1 MLRKPILKAAAHP
14 AASVTALPM
23 LAALAILA
31 VSGAVQYADEPGQ
44 VTVLNPKSYPLVGG
58 HWTVDLDLSSGGN
71 LAVAAV
77 DGTYFGDDIGFA
89 RMYGQGGADVQPSYR
104 DDGTVRF
111 DGIAAGS
118 WHFEVAV
125 YTAGGHDMV
134 FELGSSTARA
144 SNNALMPGAF
154 VTTWQTTSAGE
165 TITIPISI
173 HSGSYTVAWGD
184 GSVTTHTSHATHT
197 YASAGNHTVSISGD
211 DLTMRLDSDINNAAK
226 LVSIDQ
232 WGDVQWK
239 SMHRAFYRA
248 SNMVYSATDAPD
260 LSGVTDMSYMF
271 AGASAFDGD
280 LSGWDVSG
288 VRKMPGMFWEAPSFN
303 GNVSTWDV
311 SGVTDMY
318 NMFNGASK
326 FNGDLSEWDVSRV
339 TNMGSTFARAPVF
352 DSDLS
357 DWDVSRVKSM
367 NGMFKSANA
376 FNSDLSAWDVSGVTD
391 MERLFSFAYVFDGD
405 ISAWDVSSVT
415 DMGYMFNHADSFN
428 GDISA
433 WNVSGVTDMD
443 SMFWEN
449 AVFNGNLSAWDV
461 SGVTNMEFMFA
472 LAPVFNGNLSA
483 WNVSS
488 VTDMERMFS
497 NAQSFNGDI
506 SAWDVYSVES
516 MYGMFSNA
524 QSFNGDISAW
534 DVSSVTDMERMFS
547 AAFDFEQNLG
557 NWYIVLNNTSI
568 NTDDAPG
575 IVGTISAQNRYLD
588 NQNPTYGIG
597 AGGDAGSFE
606 ITDGSSLNMTVSP
619 TKSLYAVNITSTGSF
634 GTSSH
639 RVYNI
644 TVPAAPTNPVPAAS
658 FGNGDRVDGVSEIFD
673 ELSSPYYITT
683 VKIGSGTY
691 ALVTSHGRTGG
702 VQIIDITDPANPVP
716 AASFGNG
723 DRVDGVS
730 EIFDELSR
738 PYHITTVK
746 IGSGT
751 YALVTS
757 HGRTGGVQI
766 IDITDPAN
774 PVPAASFDDG
784 DTVTVNG
791 ASKTF
796 DKLGGAFGM
805 ATATIGSGTYALAT
819 AYFDHGVQIINI
831 TDPANPVPAA
841 SFGNN
846 DTVTVDGTSK
856 TFDKLKGGEGIAI
869 ATIGSGTYALVAAY
883 YSHGVQII
891 DITDPANPVPAA
903 SFGDGDRVD
912 GVSKIFDELRGANS
926 ITTVT
931 IGPDTYALVT
941 AYLDDG
947 VQIINITDPA
957 NPIPAASFDDG
968 TTVAGKTFDKL
979 DGASSIATATIG
991 PGTYA
996 LVAAVHDSGVQII
1009 DITDPV
1015 NPVPAASVGQGD
1027 SFDGKTFD
1035 KLTAPR
1041 GIATATIDANA
1052 YALVAAYIGAGVQII
1067 DLGETP
1073 DTTAPPPDGSFV
1085 TAWQTTSAGETITI
1099 PVNNAMGIYTVHW
1112 GDGSATTHE
1121 SDAAHTYAAAGNHT
1135 VSISG
1140 DVTRMY
1146 LADDS
1151 DNAAKLVSIDQWGD
1165 VRWESMNGAF
1175 YGASNMVYSATDAPD
1190 LSGVTDMSRMFGSAS
1205 SFGGDLSAWD
1215 VSSVTDMSGMFNG
1228 ASSFDGDLSAWD
1240 VSSVADTSG
1249 MFNGAINFNQDL
1261 SAWNVSSVTDMGG
1274 MFNGAISFNQDLSA
1288 WNVSSVTDMSGMF
1301 NGASA
1306 FRQNLGNWYVA
1317 LDSTV
1322 IHADD
1327 APGIVGTISAQ
1338 NQYLDN
1344 QNPAY
1349 RLVAGGDA
1357 DSFEIT
1363 GGSSLNMTVP
1373 PDKSLYT
1380 VTIASTGSF
1389 GTSNHRVYNV
1399 TATNLNTA
1407 FSQSPDGP
1415 FATTWK
1421 TTSAGETIT
1430 IPVGNAAGNYT
1441 VHWGDGS
1448 VTTHR
1453 SDATHAYAA
1462 AGNHAVRISG
1472 DFTRIYL
1479 ADDPDNAAK
1488 LVSIDQ
1494 WGDVRWESMN
1504 GAFRG
1509 ASNMIYNATDVPDL
1523 SRVWD
1528 VSSMFRN
1535 AASFDGDLSAWDV
1548 SGVTYMYGMFYA
1560 AASFDSDLS
1569 AWDVSGVTSMGS
1581 MFRDAASFDS
1591 DLSAWD
1597 VSDVTYMYGMFFGA
1611 SKFNGD
1617 LSAWNVLGVTDMHS
1631 MFRGAAS
1638 FDSDLS
1644 AWNVSSTTTMGS
1656 MFADAS
1662 AFRQNLGN
1670 WYVELDGTVIHADDA
1685 PGIVGAISAQNRYL
1699 DNQNP
1704 AYGIGAGGDA
1714 DSFEIT
1720 GGSSLNMTVSPTKS
1734 LYAVNIT
1741 STGSF
1746 GTSNHRVY
1754 NITVTP
1760 SSANSQSP
1768 DGPFA
1773 TTWKT
1778 TSAGETITIPVG
1790 NAAGNYTV
1798 HWGDG
1803 SVTTHRSDATHAYAA
1818 AGNHTVRIS
1827 GDFTRI
1833 YLADDPDNAAKLVS
1847 IDQWGDVRWESMNGA
1862 FRGASN
1868 MIYNATDVPDLSG
1881 VRDVSSMFRNAAS
1894 FDGDLSAW
1902 DVSGVTDMHSMFR
1915 GAASFDGDLSAW
1927 DVSGVTN
1934 MHSMF
1939 RGAASFDG
1947 DLSAWNV
1954 SGVTYMYN
1962 MFRDAAS
1969 FDSDLSAWNVS
1980 DVINMHSMFTDATAF
1995 RQNLGNWY
2003 IVLDS
2008 MTIDYDGAPG
2018 IVGSISAQ
2026 NSFLDGQNLVY
2037 GIGIGIGPGGDSD
2050 SFELN
2055 GSSLVLK
2062 AVPAKRTYAVN
2073 VTSTGDFGPGNSKMI
2088 EITVSGFNTLPTVD
2102 AGEDQTVRGGHT
2114 VTLSGTAAD
2123 ADDDTLTY
2131 SWTHDSALGITFAD
2145 PAALSTTFAAP
2156 DVAANT
2162 TITVTLTVNDGTV
2175 DVSDALQ
2182 VNITDSSNRP
2192 PVVGAGADQEAVEG
2206 ATVTLSGTAT
2216 DDDPEDTLAYRWTH
2230 DSALGITFA
2239 DPAALSTTFAA
2250 PDVAANTTITV
2261 TLTVNDGTVDVSDA
2275 LQVNITDSPNR
2286 PPVVEAGADQTVGE
2300 GGTVTLTGTAT
2311 DADEDPMTYLWSQ
2324 TAGSPTVVLTGSET
2338 LSPVFTAPP
2347 VPSDTEFAFELAAS
2361 DGLNISNDTVKIT
2374 VRNVPDSSGFV
2385 TTWQTTTADESI
2397 TIPVGG
2403 ASGTYTVDWGD
2414 GNTSVNVTGD
2424 QTHTYDDAGTYTVRI
2439 SGDFTRIHLN
2449 GQQPNADKLQSIE
2462 RWGDT
2467 RWESM
2472 GSAFH
2477 GASNVVYNATDIPV
2491 LSDVTTTGYMFY
2503 DAKFFSGDLSG
2514 WDVSRVT
2521 DMFGTFWGAESFS
2534 GDLSGWDVSR
2544 VTNMKKMLSGAKSFN
2559 ADISGWDVSRV
2570 ADMSGMF
2577 YGAESFNADISGW
2590 NVSSVTD
2597 MSSMFLNAESFN
2609 ADISGW
2615 NVSSVTT
2622 MFATFMGAESFN
2634 ADISNWDVSG
2644 VTNMHATFRNAE
2656 SFNADI
2662 SGWNVSGVT
2671 SMSDMFMDAASFN
2684 ADISN
2689 WNVSGVTNMHTT
2701 FRNADSFNR
2710 DISAWD
2716 VSGVTNMN
2724 GMFYLADAFEQNL
2737 GNWYVALDSTVIHAD
2752 DAPGIVGA
2760 ISAQNQYLD
2769 NQNPAYGIGAGGDS
2783 DSFEITG
2790 GSSLNMT
2797 VSPTKSLYAVNITST
2812 GSFGTSNYRVYN
2824 ITVTPSSANS
2834 QSSDGSFATTWKT
2847 TSAGETITIPVGNA
2861 AGNYTVHWGDGSV
2874 TTHRSDATHAYAAA
2888 GNHTV
2893 RISGDFTR
2901 IYLTD
2906 DSDNAAKLV
2915 SIDQWGDVR
2924 WESMNGAFRG
2934 VSSMIYNATDMPDL
2948 SGALDASSMF
2958 RNAASFDGD
2967 LSAWDVSG
2975 VTNMHSMFRGAASF
2989 DSDLSAWDVSDVTYM
3004 YNMFRD
3010 ATSFDGD
3017 LSAWDVS
3024 GVTSMSSMFRDAA
3037 SFDGDLSAWDVSGVT
3052 DMHSMFRGA
3061 ASFDSDLSEWDVS
3074 SITTMGSMF
3083 TDASAFGQNLGNW
3096 YVALDSTVIHADD
3109 APGIVGTISA
3119 QNQYL
3124 DNQNPAYRLVAGG
3137 DSDSFVITGGS
3148 SLNMTVPPDKSLY
3161 TVTIASTG
3169 SFGTSNHRVYN
3180 VTATNLN
3187 TAFSQSP
3194 DGPFATTWKTTSA
3207 GEAITIPVGNAAGNY
3222 TVHWGD
3228 GNVTTHRSNA
3238 THAYA
3243 AAGNHT
3249 VRISGDFTRIYLAD
3263 DSDNAAKLI
3272 SIDQWGDVRWES
3284 MNGAFYG
3291 ASNMIYNATDAPDLS
3306 RVTDMSFMF
3315 AGASAFDG
3323 NLSDWDVSRVTDMTG
3338 MFNRAPSFDGNL
3350 SAWDVSSV
3358 TDMTSMFGSASKFNG
3373 NLSAWDVSSVTHMN
3387 RMFGGAYNFD
3397 GNLSAWDVSNV
3408 ESMNG
3413 MFGGASKF
3421 NGNLSAWDVSN
3432 VESMN
3437 GMFGSAYK
3445 FNGNLSAWDVSS
3457 VESMNDMFRGASSFN
3472 GNISA
3477 WDVSGVV
3484 GMTGMFFGASAFDGN
3499 LSAWDVSSATDIGG
3513 MFLDAAAFNG
3523 DLSSWDVSN
3532 VESMNGMFWRAFAF
3546 DGNLSSWD
3554 VSNVEYMRGMFF
3566 GASAFDGDL
3575 SDWDVSSV
3583 IDMDGMFNGAINFN
3597 QDLSAWDVSSVIY
3610 MDDMFTGASAFRQN
3624 LGNWYAVLDDTVIF
3638 NATETL
3644 AIRAQNSW
3652 LDSRNPTYG
3661 LGTGGDSDLFVITG
3675 STLGRNSTVDYS
3687 GKTGYSVN
3695 ITSTGDFGTGNH
3707 RVYDIT
3713 VTGEDTIPD
3722 TAPTVTSIERGDP
3735 ASQTTDSRTLVFK
3748 VTFSENVTGVDLSDF
3763 ALSSGGTGTG
3773 NVTNLAGSGS
3783 QYLVNVSAAQDGTYN
3798 LDLVSSGHGITDA
3811 ADNPLSSPTPTGA
3824 DHTYTVSTIPA
3835 DTTAPTVASIVR
3847 SDPAEATTSER
3858 TLVFGVTFSEDVTG
3872 VDQADFV
3879 LSSGGT
3885 GTGSVTSL
3893 AGSGSQYL
3901 VNVSAAQYGTYNLDI
3916 VPNSGITDTAGN
3928 PLAGGD
3934 PLVDQSFHVPSPAVV
3949 PELTTMPDR
3958 TVNELSVLAFVAGV
3972 TNGDLLV
3979 GPLTYGLD
3987 GGPAGAAM
3995 DPATGSFEWTPAET
4009 QNGGHT
4015 VTVTVSD
4022 SNGLTDSQDV
4032 AVTVNEVNTNPV
4044 LDEIPDQTVD
4054 ISSTLTFVAS
4064 ATDGD
4069 RYPGVGVE
4077 TVAANLQIPWSID
4090 WIPDGAALFT
4100 ERGGSLRIIRDGVL
4114 ASDPLLSLSVSSG
4127 EGGLLGVAVDPDF
4140 GDNHYIY
4147 LYYSTRG
4154 TDNALINKVVR
4165 YQFAN
4170 GTVTEDRVLMDGIPG
4185 AQYHDG
4191 GRIQFGPDGK
4201 LYITTGDA
4209 GHPTL
4214 AQDLDSLAGKILRID
4229 RNGAVP
4235 ADNPFVNSPVWSFG
4249 HRNPQGLDWDAA
4261 GNLVATEHGPSGER
4275 GRAHDE
4281 INLILPG
4288 ANYGWPNVIGGEF
4301 EEGMREPILH
4311 TGSDT
4316 WAPSGA
4322 EFYDGDRIPGWTGKY
4337 FVAALRGVHL
4347 HMVDLDLPNN
4357 AVISNEKLFQDEFG
4371 RLRDVQTGPDGFLY
4385 LLTSNRDG
4393 RGSPVSTDDR
4403 ILRIVPVPDADRSRP
4418 ANTLTY
4424 GLDDGPGGASID
4436 PVTGTFVWAPAG
4448 NRETGTVT
4456 FNVTVSDGRGGTDM
4470 QTVRVHVSGT
4480 ITPQVPQ
4487 TPRGIGEITLA
4498 STGPGVMEASWEAPT
4513 ETPAD
4518 YRIAW
4523 AKVGEP
4529 YLTWTDLSGNAFPT
4543 SPSQTVT
4550 GLEEGEQYKV
4560 KVRARYSSGGPG
4572 DWSGEFN
4579 VTVAGS

>member
-1 MLRKPILKAAAHP
+1 MHSSLNYDIIYVTIFPIF
-14 AASVTALPM
+14 
-23 LAALAILA
+23 AALAILA
-31 VSGAVQYADEPGQ
+31 ASGAVQYADEPGQ
-44 VTVLNPKSYPLVGG
+44 VIVLNPKSYPPVGG
-58 HWTVDLDLSSGGN
+58 YWTVDLDLASGGN

-104 DDGTVRF
+104 DESTVRF

-134 FELGSSTARA
+134 FELGGSTARA

-165 TITIPISI
+165 TIAIPV
-173 HSGSYTVAWGD
+173 GNAAGNYTVHWGD
-184 GSVTTHTSHATHT
+184 GSVTTHTSDATHT
-197 YASAGNHTVSISGD
+197 YAAAGNHTVRISGD
-211 DLTMRLDSDINNAAK
+211 FTRIYLVDDSDNAAK

-239 SMHRAFYRA
+239 TMNGAFYRA
-248 SNMVYSATDAPD
+248 SNMIYNATDAPD
-260 LSGVTDMSYMF
+260 LSEVTDMSSMF
-271 AGASAFDGD
+271 ASASSFDGD
-280 LSGWDVSG
+280 LSDWDVSG
-288 VRKMPGMFWEAPSFN
+288 VKGMRVMFWGASSFN

-311 SGVTDMY
+311 SRVTDMY
-318 NMFNGASK
+318 SMFNGASK

-339 TNMGSTFARAPVF
+339 TDMGSTFARAPVF

-357 DWDVSRVKSM
+357 SWDVSRVKSM

-376 FNSDLSAWDVSGVTD
+376 FNSDLSAWDVSSVTD
-391 MERLFSFAYVFDGD
+391 MERLFSFAYDFDGD
-405 ISAWDVSSVT
+405 ISAWNVSGVT

-428 GDISA
+428 GNISA
-433 WNVSGVTDMD
+433 WDVSGVTDMD

-461 SGVTNMEFMFA
+461 SSVTDMKWMFS

-483 WNVSS
+483 WDVSS

-497 NAQSFNGDI
+497 NANSFNGDI
-506 SAWDVYSVES
+506 SAWDVSSVES
-516 MYGMFSNA
+516 MHRMFSNA
-524 QSFNGDISAW
+524 NSFNGDISAWDVSSVESMHRMFSNANSFNGDISAW
-534 DVSSVTDMERMFS
+534 DVSSVTDMENMFS
-547 AAFDFEQNLG
+547 AALDFEQNLG
-557 NWYIVLNNTSI
+557 NWYIALNNTSI

-588 NQNPTYGIG
+588 NQNPAYRLV
-597 AGGDAGSFE
+597 AWGDSDSFE
-606 ITDGSSLNMTVSP
+606 ITGGSSLDMTVSP
-619 TKSLYAVNITSTGSF
+619 DKSLYTVNITSTGSF
-634 GTSSH
+634 GTSNY

-658 FGNGDRVDGVSEIFD
+658 FGDGDRVDGVSETFD

-691 ALVTSHGRTGG
+691 ALVTSHGRLGGVQIIDITDPANPVPAASFDDNDTIMVDGTSRAFDELQGPKGIATTTIGTNTYALVAAYLDGG

-716 AASFGNG
+716 AASFGN
-723 DRVDGVS
+723 
-730 EIFDELSR
+730 
-738 PYHITTVK
+738 
-746 IGSGT
+746 
-751 YALVTS
+751 
-757 HGRTGGVQI
+757 
-766 IDITDPAN
+766 N
-774 PVPAASFDDG
+774 

-791 ASKTF
+791 ADKTF
-796 DKLGGAFGM
+796 DKLDGAS
-805 ATATIGSGTYALAT
+805 AIAIATIGSGTYALVT

-856 TFDKLKGGEGIAI
+856 TFDKLKGGEGIAT

-883 YSHGVQII
+883 HSDGVQII

-912 GVSKIFDELRGANS
+912 GASKAFDELKGVNG
-926 ITTVT
+926 ITTAT
-931 IGPDTYALVT
+931 IGTNTYALVA
-941 AYLDDG
+941 AYDDDG

-957 NPIPAASFDDG
+957 NPVPAASFDNG

-979 DGASSIATATIG
+979 DGASAIATATIG

-996 LVAAVHDSGVQII
+996 LVAAVHGNGVQII
-1009 DITDPV
+1009 DITDPA

-1035 KLTAPR
+1035 ELVTPR
-1041 GIATATIDANA
+1041 GITTATIDTNA
-1052 YALVAAYIGAGVQII
+1052 YALVAAYDDDGVQII

-1085 TAWQTTSAGETITI
+1085 TTWQTTSAGETITI

-1112 GDGSATTHE
+1112 GDGSATTHA
-1121 SDAAHTYAAAGNHT
+1121 SDANHTYAAAGSYT

-1140 DVTRMY
+1140 DFTRIY

-1165 VRWESMNGAF
+1165 VRWESMSGAF
-1175 YGASNMVYSATDAPD
+1175 YGASNMIYNTTDAPD

-1205 SFGGDLSAWD
+1205 SLDGDLSVWD
-1215 VSSVTDMSGMFNG
+1215 VSDVTDMSGMFNG
-1228 ASSFDGDLSAWD
+1228 ASSFDGGLSAWD
-1240 VSSVADTSG
+1240 VSGVVDMTDMLSG
-1249 MFNGAINFNQDL
+1249 ALTFDGNL
-1261 SAWNVSSVTDMGG
+1261 SAWNVSNVESMGGMFRGAPSFNGNISTWDVSGVVDMTDMLSGALTFDGNLSAWNVSNVEYMRGMFFGASAFDGNLSAWDVSNVTDMGG
-1274 MFNGAISFNQDLSA
+1274 MFNGALSFDGDLSA
-1288 WNVSSVTDMSGMF
+1288 WDVSSVTDMGGMF

-1327 APGIVGTISAQ
+1327 APGTVGTISAQ

-1349 RLVAGGDA
+1349 RLVAGGDS
-1357 DSFEIT
+1357 DSFEIPD
-1363 GGSSLNMTVP
+1363 GSSLSMIVP

-1380 VTIASTGSF
+1380 VTITSTGSF
-1389 GTSNHRVYNV
+1389 GTSNYRVYNI

-1453 SDATHAYAA
+1453 SGATHAYAA
-1462 AGNHAVRISG
+1462 AGNHTVRISG

-1479 ADDPDNAAK
+1479 AGDSDNAAK

-1523 SRVWD
+1523 SRVLD
-1528 VSSMFRN
+1528 ASSMFRN
-1535 AASFDGDLSAWDV
+1535 AASFDGDLSEWDV
-1548 SGVTYMYGMFYA
+1548 SGVTNTG
-1560 AASFDSDLS
+1560 
-1569 AWDVSGVTSMGS
+1569 
-1581 MFRDAASFDS
+1581 
-1591 DLSAWD
+1591 
-1597 VSDVTYMYGMFFGA
+1597 
-1611 SKFNGD
+1611 
-1617 LSAWNVLGVTDMHS
+1617 S

-1638 FDSDLS
+1638 FGGDLS
-1644 AWNVSSTTTMGS
+1644 AWN
-1656 MFADAS
+1656 
-1662 AFRQNLGN
+1662 
-1670 WYVELDGTVIHADDA
+1670 
-1685 PGIVGAISAQNRYL
+1685 
-1699 DNQNP
+1699 
-1704 AYGIGAGGDA
+1704 
-1714 DSFEIT
+1714 
-1720 GGSSLNMTVSPTKS
+1720 
-1734 LYAVNIT
+1734 
-1741 STGSF
+1741 
-1746 GTSNHRVY
+1746 
-1754 NITVTP
+1754 
-1760 SSANSQSP
+1760 
-1768 DGPFA
+1768 
-1773 TTWKT
+1773 
-1778 TSAGETITIPVG
+1778 
-1790 NAAGNYTV
+1790 
-1798 HWGDG
+1798 
-1803 SVTTHRSDATHAYAA
+1803 
-1818 AGNHTVRIS
+1818 
-1827 GDFTRI
+1827 
-1833 YLADDPDNAAKLVS
+1833 
-1847 IDQWGDVRWESMNGA
+1847 
-1862 FRGASN
+1862 
-1868 MIYNATDVPDLSG
+1868 
-1881 VRDVSSMFRNAAS
+1881 
-1894 FDGDLSAW
+1894 
-1902 DVSGVTDMHSMFR
+1902 
-1915 GAASFDGDLSAW
+1915 
-1927 DVSGVTN
+1927 VSGVTN

-1939 RGAASFDG
+1939 RGAASFG
-1947 DLSAWNV
+1947 
-1954 SGVTYMYN
+1954 G
-1962 MFRDAAS
+1962 
-1969 FDSDLSAWNVS
+1969 DLSAWNVS
-1980 DVINMHSMFTDATAF
+1980 DVTYMYNMFRGAASFDSDLSEWDVSSIIIMDSMFTDASAF

-2003 IVLDS
+2003 IVLDN
-2008 MTIDYDGAPG
+2008 MTIDYDDAPG

-2026 NSFLDGQNLVY
+2026 NSFLDGQNPVY
-2037 GIGIGIGPGGDSD
+2037 GIGSGGDFD

-2073 VTSTGDFGPGNSKMI
+2073 VTSTGDFGTGNSKMI

-2102 AGEDQTVRGGHT
+2102 AGEDQTVREGHT

-2123 ADDDTLTY
+2123 ADDNTLTY
-2131 SWTHDSALGITFAD
+2131 SWTHDSSLVITVSNGDTLTPSF
-2145 PAALSTTFAAP
+2145 TAP
-2156 DVAANT
+2156 QVTSDT
-2162 TITVTLTVNDGTV
+2162 TIAFTLGVFDGNHAV
-2175 DVSDALQ
+2175 
-2182 VNITDSSNRP
+2182 TDSVSVTISDNSAPTVSAGSNQT
-2192 PVVGAGADQEAVEG
+2192 VQEG

-2216 DDDPEDTLAYRWTH
+2216 DGDGDPLTYSWTH
-2230 DSALGITFA
+2230 DSSLAVQLANSTS
-2239 DPAALSTTFAA
+2239 PSTTFTA
-2250 PDVAANTTITV
+2250 PAVDADTEITFTLTADDGTATATDSLAVTV
-2261 TLTVNDGTVDVSDA
+2261 TDVSA
-2275 LQVNITDSPNR
+2275 VNR
-2286 PPVVEAGADQTVGE
+2286 PPVIDAGSDQIVEEGASVI
-2300 GGTVTLTGTAT
+2300 LTATAT
-2311 DADEDPMTYLWSQ
+2311 DADDDQMTYLWSQ
-2324 TAGSPTVVLTGSET
+2324 TAGSPTVALTGADT
-2338 LSPVFTAPP
+2338 LSPVFAAPP
-2347 VPSDTEFAFELAAS
+2347 VPSDTEFAFELAVN
-2361 DGLNISNDTVKIT
+2361 DGSNNSTDTVKIT
-2374 VRNVPDSSGFV
+2374 VRNVPDSSHFV
-2385 TTWQTTTADESI
+2385 TTWQTTAAGESI

-2472 GSAFH
+2472 GSAFR

-2491 LSDVTTTGYMFY
+2491 LSDVTTIRYMFY
-2503 DAKFFSGDLSG
+2503 GAASVDGDLSG
-2514 WDVSRVT
+2514 WDVSRIT

-2534 GDLSGWDVSR
+2534 GDLSGWDVSS
-2544 VTNMKKMLSGAKSFN
+2544 VTDMKRMLSGATSFN
-2559 ADISGWDVSRV
+2559 ADISDWDVSRV
-2570 ADMSGMF
+2570 TDMSGMF
-2577 YGAESFNADISGW
+2577 YGAESFNADLSGW
-2590 NVSSVTD
+2590 DVSRVTD
-2597 MSSMFLNAESFN
+2597 MSSMFLDAESFD

-2615 NVSSVTT
+2615 DVSRVTT
-2622 MFATFMGAESFN
+2622 MFATFMGAESFD
-2634 ADISNWDVSG
+2634 ADISNWNVSG
-2644 VTNMHATFRNAE
+2644 VTNMHATFRNAD
-2656 SFNADI
+2656 SFDADI
-2662 SGWNVSGVT
+2662 SNWNVSGVT

-2689 WNVSGVTNMHTT
+2689 WNVSGVTNMHAT

-2737 GNWYVALDSTVIHAD
+2737 GNWYVALDSTVIYAD
-2752 DAPGIVGA
+2752 DAPGTVGT

-2769 NQNPAYGIGAGGDS
+2769 NQNPAYRLVAGGDS
-2783 DSFEITG
+2783 GSFEITG
-2790 GSSLNMT
+2790 GSSLDMT
-2797 VSPTKSLYAVNITST
+2797 VPPDKSLYTVTIAST

-2824 ITVTPSSANS
+2824 ITVTPSSTSS
-2834 QSSDGSFATTWKT
+2834 QSPDGPFATTWKTTSAGETITIPVGNAAGNYTVRWGDGSVTTHRSGATHAYAAAGNHTVLISGDFTRIYLADDSDNAAKLVSIDQWGDVRWESMNGAFRGASNMIYNATDVPDLSRVWDTSSMFRSAASFDGDLSAWDVSGVTNMHSMFRGAASFDGDLSAWDVSDVTYMYNMFRGAASFGGDLSAWNVSGVTSMSSMFRDATSFDGNLSAWDVSDVTDMYGMFYAAASFDSDLSEWDVSSITTMGNMFTDASAFRQNLGNWYVALDSTVIHADDAPGTVGTISAQNRYLDNQNPAYRLVAGGDSGSFEITGGSSLDMTVPPDKSLYTVNITSTGSFGTSNYRVYNITATNLNTAFSQSPDGPFATTWKT

-2874 TTHRSDATHAYAAA
+2874 TTHRSGATHAYAAA

-2893 RISGDFTR
+2893 LISGDFTR
-2901 IYLTD
+2901 IYLAD

-2924 WESMNGAFRG
+2924 WESMNGAF
-2934 VSSMIYNATDMPDL
+2934 
-2948 SGALDASSMF
+2948 
-2958 RNAASFDGD
+2958 
-2967 LSAWDVSG
+2967 
-2975 VTNMHSMFRGAASF
+2975 
-2989 DSDLSAWDVSDVTYM
+2989 
-3004 YNMFRD
+3004 
-3010 ATSFDGD
+3010 
-3017 LSAWDVS
+3017 
-3024 GVTSMSSMFRDAA
+3024 
-3037 SFDGDLSAWDVSGVT
+3037 
-3052 DMHSMFRGA
+3052 
-3061 ASFDSDLSEWDVS
+3061 
-3074 SITTMGSMF
+3074 
-3083 TDASAFGQNLGNW
+3083 
-3096 YVALDSTVIHADD
+3096 
-3109 APGIVGTISA
+3109 
-3119 QNQYL
+3119 
-3124 DNQNPAYRLVAGG
+3124 
-3137 DSDSFVITGGS
+3137 
-3148 SLNMTVPPDKSLY
+3148 
-3161 TVTIASTG
+3161 
-3169 SFGTSNHRVYN
+3169 
-3180 VTATNLN
+3180 
-3187 TAFSQSP
+3187 
-3194 DGPFATTWKTTSA
+3194 
-3207 GEAITIPVGNAAGNY
+3207 
-3222 TVHWGD
+3222 
-3228 GNVTTHRSNA
+3228 
-3238 THAYA
+3238 
-3243 AAGNHT
+3243 
-3249 VRISGDFTRIYLAD
+3249 
-3263 DSDNAAKLI
+3263 
-3272 SIDQWGDVRWES
+3272 
-3284 MNGAFYG
+3284 YG
-3291 ASNMIYNATDAPDLS
+3291 ASNMTYSATDAPNLS

-3315 AGASAFDG
+3315 GSAS
-3323 NLSDWDVSRVTDMTG
+3323 
-3338 MFNRAPSFDGNL
+3338 PFDGNL

-3358 TDMTSMFGSASKFNG
+3358 TDMTGMFAGASAFDSNLSGWDVSSVTDMTGMFNRASSFDGNLSGWDVSSVESMNRMFGGASKFNG
-3373 NLSAWDVSSVTHMN
+3373 NLSGWDVSSV
-3387 RMFGGAYNFD
+3387 
-3397 GNLSAWDVSNV
+3397 
-3408 ESMNG
+3408 ESMGG

-3421 NGNLSAWDVSN
+3421 NGNLSGWDVSSVESMGGMFGGASKFN
-3432 VESMN
+3432 GNLSGWDVSSVESMGGMFGGASKFNGNLSGWDVSSVESMGGMFGGASKFNGNLSGWNVSSVESMN
-3437 GMFGSAYK
+3437 GMFSGALA
-3445 FNGNLSAWDVSS
+3445 FGGNLSAWDVSS
-3457 VESMNDMFRGASSFN
+3457 VTDM
-3472 GNISA
+3472 
-3477 WDVSGVV
+3477 
-3484 GMTGMFFGASAFDGN
+3484 
-3499 LSAWDVSSATDIGG
+3499 GG

-3532 VESMNGMFWRAFAF
+3532 VKSMNGMFWRASAF
-3546 DGNLSSWD
+3546 DGNLSSWG

-3566 GASAFDGDL
+3566 GASAFDGNL

-3583 IDMDGMFNGAINFN
+3583 VDMD
-3597 QDLSAWDVSSVIY
+3597 S
-3610 MDDMFTGASAFRQN
+3610 MFTGASAFRQN
-3624 LGNWYAVLDDTVIF
+3624 LGNWHVVLDDTVIS

-3652 LDSRNPTYG
+3652 LDSQNPTYG

-3675 STLGRNSTVDYS
+3675 GTLGRNSTVDYS

-3713 VTGEDTIPD
+3713 VTDEDTIPD
-3722 TAPTVTSIERGDP
+3722 TAPTVTSIERDDP
-3735 ASQTTDSRTLVFK
+3735 ASQTTDSQMLVFK
-3748 VTFSENVTGVDLSDF
+3748 VTFSEDVTGVDQVDF
-3763 ALSSGGTGTG
+3763 VLSSGGTGTG
-3773 NVTNLAGSGS
+3773 SVTNLAGSGS

-3798 LDLVSSGHGITDA
+3798 LDLVPSGHGITDA
-3811 ADNPLSSPTPTGA
+3811 ADNPLADPNPTGA
-3824 DHTYTVSTIPA
+3824 DHTYAV
-3835 DTTAPTVASIVR
+3835 DTTAPTVTSIVR

-3858 TLVFGVTFSEDVTG
+3858 TLVFAITFSEDVTG

-3885 GTGSVTSL
+3885 GTGSVTNL

-3901 VNVSAAQYGTYNLDI
+3901 VNVSAAQHGTYNLDI
-3916 VPNSGITDTAGN
+3916 VPNSGITDMAGN
-3928 PLAGGD
+3928 PLADGD

-3958 TVNELSVLAFVAGV
+3958 IVNELSVLTFVAGV

-4032 AVTVNEVNTNPV
+4032 AVTVNEVNANPV

-4054 ISSTLTFVAS
+4054 TSSTLTFVAS
-4064 ATDGD
+4064 ATDDD

-4100 ERGGSLRIIRDGVL
+4100 ERGGNLRIIRDGVL

-4170 GTVTEDRVLMDGIPG
+4170 GTVTEDRVLVDGIPG

-4209 GHPTL
+4209 GRLTL

-4235 ADNPFVNSPVWSFG
+4235 ADNPFVNSSVWSFG

-4337 FVAALRGVHL
+4337 FVAALRGAHL
-4347 HMVDLDLPNN
+4347 HMVDLDLRNN
-4357 AVISNEKLFQDEFG
+4357 AVISHEKLFQDEFG

-4436 PVTGTFVWAPAG
+4436 PVTGTFVWTPAG

-4470 QTVRVHVSGT
+4470 QTVRVHVNGT
-4480 ITPQVPQ
+4480 ITPQVLQ
-4487 TPRGIGEITLA
+4487 TPRDIGGITLT
-4498 STGPGVMEASWEAPT
+4498 STGPGVIEASWEAPT

-4550 GLEEGEQYKV
+4550 DLEEGEQYKV

-4572 DWSGEFN
+4572 DWSGELT
-4579 VTVAGS
+4579 VTVAGTG

>member
-1 MLRKPILKAAAHP
+1 MHSSLNYDIIYVTIFPIF
-14 AASVTALPM
+14 
-23 LAALAILA
+23 AALAILA
-31 VSGAVQYADEPGQ
+31 ASGAVQYADEPGQ
-44 VTVLNPKSYPLVGG
+44 VIVLNPKSYPLVGG
-58 HWTVDLDLSSGGN
+58 YWTVDLDLASGGN

-104 DDGTVRF
+104 DESTVRF

-134 FELGSSTARA
+134 FELGGSTARA

-165 TITIPISI
+165 TIAIPV
-173 HSGSYTVAWGD
+173 GNAAGNYTVHWGD
-184 GSVTTHTSHATHT
+184 GSVTTHTSDATHT
-197 YASAGNHTVSISGD
+197 YAAAGNHTVRISGD
-211 DLTMRLDSDINNAAK
+211 FTRIYLADDSDNAAK

-239 SMHRAFYRA
+239 TMNGAFYRA
-248 SNMVYSATDAPD
+248 SNMIYNATDAPD
-260 LSGVTDMSYMF
+260 LSEVTDMSSMF
-271 AGASAFDGD
+271 ASASSFDGD
-280 LSGWDVSG
+280 LSDWDVSG
-288 VRKMPGMFWEAPSFN
+288 VKGMRVMFWGASSFN

-311 SGVTDMY
+311 SRVTDMY
-318 NMFNGASK
+318 SMFNGASK

-339 TNMGSTFARAPVF
+339 TDMGSTFARAPVF

-357 DWDVSRVKSM
+357 SWDVSRVKSM

-376 FNSDLSAWDVSGVTD
+376 FNSDLSAWDVSSVTD
-391 MERLFSFAYVFDGD
+391 MERLFSFAYDFDGD
-405 ISAWDVSSVT
+405 ISAWNVSGVT

-428 GDISA
+428 GNISA
-433 WNVSGVTDMD
+433 WDVSRVTDMD
-443 SMFWEN
+443 NMFWEN

-461 SGVTNMEFMFA
+461 SRVTDMKWMFSVT
-472 LAPVFNGNLSA
+472 PVFNGNLSA
-483 WNVSS
+483 WDVSS

-497 NAQSFNGDI
+497 SANSFNGDI
-506 SAWDVYSVES
+506 SAWDVSSVES
-516 MYGMFSNA
+516 MHRMFSNA
-524 QSFNGDISAW
+524 NSFNGDISAWDVSSVESMHRMFSNANSFNGDISAW
-534 DVSSVTDMERMFS
+534 DVSSVTDMENMFS

-557 NWYIVLNNTSI
+557 NWYIALNNTSI

-575 IVGTISAQNRYLD
+575 TVGTISAQNRYLD
-588 NQNPTYGIG
+588 NQNPAYRLV
-597 AGGDAGSFE
+597 AGGDSNSFE
-606 ITDGSSLNMTVSP
+606 IPDGSSLNMTVSP
-619 TKSLYAVNITSTGSF
+619 DKSLYAVNITSTGSF
-634 GTSSH
+634 GTSNY

-658 FGNGDRVDGVSEIFD
+658 FGDGDRVDGVSETFD

-691 ALVTSHGRTGG
+691 ALVTSHGR
-702 VQIIDITDPANPVP
+702 
-716 AASFGNG
+716 
-723 DRVDGVS
+723 
-730 EIFDELSR
+730 L
-738 PYHITTVK
+738 
-746 IGSGT
+746 
-751 YALVTS
+751 
-757 HGRTGGVQI
+757 GGVQI

-774 PVPAASFDDG
+774 PVPAASFDDNDTVMVDG
-784 DTVTVNG
+784 TSRAFDELQGPKGIATTTIGTNTYALVAAYDDDGVQIINITDPANPVPAASFGNNDTVTVNG
-791 ASKTF
+791 ADKTF
-796 DKLGGAFGM
+796 DKLDGAFGM
-805 ATATIGSGTYALAT
+805 ATATIGSGTYALVT
-819 AYFDHGVQIINI
+819 AYFGHGVQIINI

-846 DTVTVDGTSK
+846 DTVTVDGISK
-856 TFDKLKGGEGIAI
+856 TFDKLKGGEGIAT

-883 YSHGVQII
+883 HSDGVQII
-891 DITDPANPVPAA
+891 DITDPANPVPTA

-912 GVSKIFDELRGANS
+912 GVSKAFDELKGVNG
-926 ITTVT
+926 ITTAT
-931 IGPDTYALVT
+931 IGTNTYALVA
-941 AYLDDG
+941 AYDDDG

-957 NPIPAASFDDG
+957 NPVPAASFDNG

-979 DGASSIATATIG
+979 DGASAIATATIG

-996 LVAAVHDSGVQII
+996 LVAAVHGNGVQII
-1009 DITDPV
+1009 DITDPA

-1035 KLTAPR
+1035 ELVTPR
-1041 GIATATIDANA
+1041 GITTATIDTNA
-1052 YALVAAYIGAGVQII
+1052 YALVAAYDDDGVQII

-1085 TAWQTTSAGETITI
+1085 TTWQTTSAGETITI

-1112 GDGSATTHE
+1112 GDGSATAHA
-1121 SDAAHTYAAAGNHT
+1121 SDANHTYAAAGSYT

-1140 DVTRMY
+1140 DFTRIY

-1165 VRWESMNGAF
+1165 VRWESMSGAF
-1175 YGASNMVYSATDAPD
+1175 YGASNMIYNTTDAPD

-1205 SFGGDLSAWD
+1205 SLDGDLSVWD
-1215 VSSVTDMSGMFNG
+1215 VSDVTDMSGMFNG
-1228 ASSFDGDLSAWD
+1228 ASSFDGGLSAWD
-1240 VSSVADTSG
+1240 VSGVVDMTDMLSG
-1249 MFNGAINFNQDL
+1249 ALTFDGNL
-1261 SAWNVSSVTDMGG
+1261 SAWNVSNVESMGG
-1274 MFNGAISFNQDLSA
+1274 MFRGAPSFNGNISTWDVSGVVDMTDMLSGALTFDGNLSA
-1288 WNVSSVTDMSGMF
+1288 WNVSNVEYMRGMFFGASAFDGNLSAWDVSNVTDMGGMF

-1327 APGIVGTISAQ
+1327 APGTVGTISAQ
-1338 NQYLDN
+1338 NRYLDN

-1349 RLVAGGDA
+1349 RLVAGGDS
-1357 DSFEIT
+1357 DSFEIPD
-1363 GGSSLNMTVP
+1363 GSSLSMTVP

-1380 VTIASTGSF
+1380 VTITSTGSF
-1389 GTSNHRVYNV
+1389 GTSNYRVYNI

-1453 SDATHAYAA
+1453 S
-1462 AGNHAVRISG
+1462 G
-1472 DFTRIYL
+1472 
-1479 ADDPDNAAK
+1479 
-1488 LVSIDQ
+1488 
-1494 WGDVRWESMN
+1494 
-1504 GAFRG
+1504 
-1509 ASNMIYNATDVPDL
+1509 
-1523 SRVWD
+1523 
-1528 VSSMFRN
+1528 
-1535 AASFDGDLSAWDV
+1535 
-1548 SGVTYMYGMFYA
+1548 
-1560 AASFDSDLS
+1560 
-1569 AWDVSGVTSMGS
+1569 
-1581 MFRDAASFDS
+1581 
-1591 DLSAWD
+1591 
-1597 VSDVTYMYGMFFGA
+1597 
-1611 SKFNGD
+1611 
-1617 LSAWNVLGVTDMHS
+1617 
-1631 MFRGAAS
+1631 
-1638 FDSDLS
+1638 
-1644 AWNVSSTTTMGS
+1644 
-1656 MFADAS
+1656 
-1662 AFRQNLGN
+1662 
-1670 WYVELDGTVIHADDA
+1670 
-1685 PGIVGAISAQNRYL
+1685 
-1699 DNQNP
+1699 
-1704 AYGIGAGGDA
+1704 
-1714 DSFEIT
+1714 
-1720 GGSSLNMTVSPTKS
+1720 
-1734 LYAVNIT
+1734 
-1741 STGSF
+1741 
-1746 GTSNHRVY
+1746 
-1754 NITVTP
+1754 
-1760 SSANSQSP
+1760 
-1768 DGPFA
+1768 
-1773 TTWKT
+1773 
-1778 TSAGETITIPVG
+1778 
-1790 NAAGNYTV
+1790 
-1798 HWGDG
+1798 
-1803 SVTTHRSDATHAYAA
+1803 ATHAYAA

-1833 YLADDPDNAAKLVS
+1833 YLADDSDNAAKLVS
-1847 IDQWGDVRWESMNGA
+1847 IDQWGDVRWKSMNGA

-1868 MIYNATDVPDLSG
+1868 MTYSATDVPDLSR
-1881 VRDVSSMFRNAAS
+1881 VLDASSMFRNAAS

-1902 DVSGVTDMHSMFR
+1902 DVSGVTNTGSMFR
-1915 GAASFDGDLSAW
+1915 GAASFDSDLSEW

-1939 RGAASFDG
+1939 RGAASFDS
-1947 DLSAWNV
+1947 DLSEWDV
-1954 SGVTYMYN
+1954 SGVTNMHS
-1962 MFRDAAS
+1962 MFRGAAS

-1980 DVINMHSMFTDATAF
+1980 DVTYMYNMFRGAASFDSDLSEWDVSSIIIMDSMFTDASAF

-2003 IVLDS
+2003 IVLDN
-2008 MTIDYDGAPG
+2008 MTIDYDDAPG

-2026 NSFLDGQNLVY
+2026 NSFLDGQNPVY
-2037 GIGIGIGPGGDSD
+2037 GIGSGGDFD

-2073 VTSTGDFGPGNSKMI
+2073 VTSTGDFGTGNSKMI

-2102 AGEDQTVRGGHT
+2102 AGEDQTVREGHT

-2123 ADDDTLTY
+2123 ADDNTLTY
-2131 SWTHDSALGITFAD
+2131 SWTHDSSLVITVSNGDTLTPSF
-2145 PAALSTTFAAP
+2145 TAP
-2156 DVAANT
+2156 QVTSDT
-2162 TITVTLTVNDGTV
+2162 TIAFTLGVFDGNHAV
-2175 DVSDALQ
+2175 
-2182 VNITDSSNRP
+2182 TDSVSVTISDNSAPTVSAGSNQT
-2192 PVVGAGADQEAVEG
+2192 VQEG

-2216 DDDPEDTLAYRWTH
+2216 DGDGDPLTYSWTH
-2230 DSALGITFA
+2230 DSSLAVQLANSTS
-2239 DPAALSTTFAA
+2239 PSTTFTA
-2250 PDVAANTTITV
+2250 PAVDADTEITFTLTADDGTATATDSLAVTV
-2261 TLTVNDGTVDVSDA
+2261 TDVSA
-2275 LQVNITDSPNR
+2275 VNR
-2286 PPVVEAGADQTVGE
+2286 PPVIDAGSDQIVEEGASVI
-2300 GGTVTLTGTAT
+2300 LTATAT
-2311 DADEDPMTYLWSQ
+2311 DADGDQMTYLWSQ
-2324 TAGSPTVVLTGSET
+2324 TAGSPTVALTGADT
-2338 LSPVFTAPP
+2338 LSPVFAAPP
-2347 VPSDTEFAFELAAS
+2347 VPSDTEFAFELAVN
-2361 DGLNISNDTVKIT
+2361 DGSNNSTDTVKIT
-2374 VRNVPDSSGFV
+2374 VRNVPDSSHFV
-2385 TTWQTTTADESI
+2385 TTWQTTAAGESI

-2472 GSAFH
+2472 GSAFR

-2491 LSDVTTTGYMFY
+2491 LSDVTTIRYMFY
-2503 DAKFFSGDLSG
+2503 GAASVDGDLSG
-2514 WDVSRVT
+2514 WDVSRIT

-2534 GDLSGWDVSR
+2534 GDLSGWDVSS
-2544 VTNMKKMLSGAKSFN
+2544 VTDMKRMLSGATSFN
-2559 ADISGWDVSRV
+2559 ADISDWDVSRV
-2570 ADMSGMF
+2570 TDMSGMF
-2577 YGAESFNADISGW
+2577 YGAESFNADLSNW
-2590 NVSSVTD
+2590 NVSRVTD
-2597 MSSMFLNAESFN
+2597 MSSMFLDAESFD
-2609 ADISGW
+2609 ADLSGW
-2615 NVSSVTT
+2615 DVSGVTT
-2622 MFATFMGAESFN
+2622 MFATFMGAESFD
-2634 ADISNWDVSG
+2634 ADISNWNVSG
-2644 VTNMHATFRNAE
+2644 VTNMHATFRNAD
-2656 SFNADI
+2656 SFNRDI
-2662 SGWNVSGVT
+2662 SNWNVSGVT

-2752 DAPGIVGA
+2752 DAPGTVGT

-2769 NQNPAYGIGAGGDS
+2769 NQNPAYRLVAGGDS
-2783 DSFEITG
+2783 DSFGIPD

-2824 ITVTPSSANS
+2824 ITVTPSSTNS
-2834 QSSDGSFATTWKT
+2834 QSSDGPFVTTWKTTSAGETITIPVGNAAGNYTVHWGDGSVTTHTSDATHAYAAAGNHTVLISGDFTRIYLADDSDNAAKLVSIDQWGDVRWESMNGAFRGASNMIYNATDVPDLSRVWDTSSMFRSAASFDGDLSAWDVSGVTNMHSMFRGAASFDGDLSAWDVSDVTYMYNMFRGAASFDGDLSAWNVSGVTSMSSMFRDATSFDGDLSAWNVSDVTDMHGMFYAAASFDSDLSEWDVSSITTMGNMFTDAPAFRQNLGNWYVALDSTVIHADDAPGTVGTISAQNQYLDNQNPAYRLVAGGDSDSFEIPDGSSLDMTVPPDKSLYTVTITSTGSFGTSNYRVYNITATNLNTAFSQSPDGPFATTWKT

-2874 TTHRSDATHAYAAA
+2874 TTHRS
-2888 GNHTV
+2888 G
-2893 RISGDFTR
+2893 
-2901 IYLTD
+2901 
-2906 DSDNAAKLV
+2906 
-2915 SIDQWGDVR
+2915 
-2924 WESMNGAFRG
+2924 
-2934 VSSMIYNATDMPDL
+2934 
-2948 SGALDASSMF
+2948 
-2958 RNAASFDGD
+2958 
-2967 LSAWDVSG
+2967 
-2975 VTNMHSMFRGAASF
+2975 
-2989 DSDLSAWDVSDVTYM
+2989 
-3004 YNMFRD
+3004 
-3010 ATSFDGD
+3010 
-3017 LSAWDVS
+3017 
-3024 GVTSMSSMFRDAA
+3024 
-3037 SFDGDLSAWDVSGVT
+3037 
-3052 DMHSMFRGA
+3052 
-3061 ASFDSDLSEWDVS
+3061 
-3074 SITTMGSMF
+3074 
-3083 TDASAFGQNLGNW
+3083 
-3096 YVALDSTVIHADD
+3096 
-3109 APGIVGTISA
+3109 
-3119 QNQYL
+3119 
-3124 DNQNPAYRLVAGG
+3124 
-3137 DSDSFVITGGS
+3137 
-3148 SLNMTVPPDKSLY
+3148 
-3161 TVTIASTG
+3161 
-3169 SFGTSNHRVYN
+3169 
-3180 VTATNLN
+3180 
-3187 TAFSQSP
+3187 
-3194 DGPFATTWKTTSA
+3194 
-3207 GEAITIPVGNAAGNY
+3207 
-3222 TVHWGD
+3222 
-3228 GNVTTHRSNA
+3228 A

-3263 DSDNAAKLI
+3263 DSDNAAKLV

-3291 ASNMIYNATDAPDLS
+3291 ASNMTYSATDAPNLS

-3315 AGASAFDG
+3315 GSAS
-3323 NLSDWDVSRVTDMTG
+3323 
-3338 MFNRAPSFDGNL
+3338 PFDGNL

-3358 TDMTSMFGSASKFNG
+3358 TDMTGMFAGASAFDSNLSGWDVSSVTDMTGMFNRASSFDGNLSGWDVSSVESMNRMFSGASKFNG
-3373 NLSAWDVSSVTHMN
+3373 NLSGWNVSSVESMNRMFSGASKFNGNLSGWNVSSVESMN
-3387 RMFGGAYNFD
+3387 RMFGGASKFN
-3397 GNLSAWDVSNV
+3397 GNLSGWNVSSV
-3408 ESMNG
+3408 ESMGG

-3421 NGNLSAWDVSN
+3421 NGNLSGWDVSSVESMGGMFGGASKFN
-3432 VESMN
+3432 GNLSGWDVSSVESMN
-3437 GMFGSAYK
+3437 RMFSGALA
-3445 FNGNLSAWDVSS
+3445 FGGNLSAWDVSS
-3457 VESMNDMFRGASSFN
+3457 VTDM
-3472 GNISA
+3472 
-3477 WDVSGVV
+3477 
-3484 GMTGMFFGASAFDGN
+3484 
-3499 LSAWDVSSATDIGG
+3499 GG

-3532 VESMNGMFWRAFAF
+3532 VKSMNGMFWRASAF
-3546 DGNLSSWD
+3546 DGNLSSWG

-3566 GASAFDGDL
+3566 GASAFDGNL

-3583 IDMDGMFNGAINFN
+3583 VDMDSMFNGAINFN
-3597 QDLSAWDVSSVIY
+3597 QDLSAWVVSSVTY

-3624 LGNWYAVLDDTVIF
+3624 LGNWHVVLDDTVIS

-3675 STLGRNSTVDYS
+3675 GTLGRNSTVDYS

-3713 VTGEDTIPD
+3713 VTDEDTIPD
-3722 TAPTVTSIERGDP
+3722 TAPTVTSIERDDP
-3735 ASQTTDSRTLVFK
+3735 ASQTTDSQMLVFK
-3748 VTFSENVTGVDLSDF
+3748 VTFSEDVTGVDQVDF
-3763 ALSSGGTGTG
+3763 VLSSGGTGTG
-3773 NVTNLAGSGS
+3773 SVTNLAGSGS

-3811 ADNPLSSPTPTGA
+3811 ADNPLADPNPTGA
-3824 DHTYTVSTIPA
+3824 DHTYAV
-3835 DTTAPTVASIVR
+3835 DTTAPTVTSIVR

-3858 TLVFGVTFSEDVTG
+3858 TLVFAVTFSEDVTG

-3885 GTGSVTSL
+3885 GTGSVTNL

-3916 VPNSGITDTAGN
+3916 VPNSGITDMAGN
-3928 PLAGGD
+3928 PLADGD

-3958 TVNELSVLAFVAGV
+3958 IVNELSVLTFVAGV

-4032 AVTVNEVNTNPV
+4032 AVTVNEVNANPV

-4054 ISSTLTFVAS
+4054 TSSTLTFVAS

-4100 ERGGSLRIIRDGVL
+4100 ERGGNLRIIRDGVL

-4170 GTVTEDRVLMDGIPG
+4170 GTVTEDRVLVDGIPG

-4209 GHPTL
+4209 GRLTL

-4235 ADNPFVNSPVWSFG
+4235 ADNPFVNSSVWSFG

-4337 FVAALRGVHL
+4337 FVAALRGAHL
-4347 HMVDLDLPNN
+4347 HMVDLDLRNN

-4436 PVTGTFVWAPAG
+4436 PVTGTFVWTPAG

-4470 QTVRVHVSGT
+4470 QTVRVHVNGT

-4487 TPRGIGEITLA
+4487 TPRDIGGITLT
-4498 STGPGVMEASWEAPT
+4498 STGPGVIEASWEAPT

-4550 GLEEGEQYKV
+4550 DLEEGEQYKV

-4572 DWSGEFN
+4572 DWSGELT
-4579 VTVAGS
+4579 VTVAGTG